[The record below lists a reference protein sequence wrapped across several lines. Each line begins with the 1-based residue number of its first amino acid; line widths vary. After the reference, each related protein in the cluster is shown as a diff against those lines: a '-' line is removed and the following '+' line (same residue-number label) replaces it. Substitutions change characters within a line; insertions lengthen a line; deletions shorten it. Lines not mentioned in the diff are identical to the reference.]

1 MQQEEQSMVPEHT
14 FINRDLLESIH
25 YISSLFFCIREV
37 LLFGGETGDDNTHN
51 QKNRS
56 LRRQWEKRQKREFLG
71 IYFFLS
77 FFFFFSD
84 RMETTFK
91 CTVMQR
97 NLNRILWSNFVSN
110 LSVNF
115 CFVRKFILFFHY
127 QFQQKL

>member
-1 MQQEEQSMVPEHT
+1 MQQEEQRIVPEHT
-14 FINRDLLESIH
+14 FINRDLLESGH
-25 YISSLFFCIREV
+25 CISSLFFCIREV
-37 LLFGGETGDDNTHN
+37 LLSGGDDNTHN

-56 LRRQWEKRQKREFLG
+56 FRRQWEKRQKREFLG

-97 NLNRILWSNFVSN
+97 NVNRILWSNFVSY

-115 CFVRKFILFFHY
+115 CFVRKFIFFFHY